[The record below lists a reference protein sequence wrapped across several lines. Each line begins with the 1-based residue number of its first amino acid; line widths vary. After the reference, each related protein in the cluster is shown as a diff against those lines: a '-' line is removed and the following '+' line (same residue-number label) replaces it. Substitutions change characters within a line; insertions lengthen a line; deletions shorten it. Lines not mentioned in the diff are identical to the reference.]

1 MINRRHFLEGLFV
14 GTVCSVFGFLVI
26 CFARSSSATYDETA
40 NLSAGYS
47 YLRWNDYRLG
57 PEHPPLIKELAALPL
72 LWHRVWPADVELT
85 RENLVAHNFT
95 NSDRLT
101 DSARE
106 LRRAWAS
113 TLANMDEQWNFGH
126 FFFYGIRNE
135 ALQRLSEKDARVRD
149 PYSVPGTTQLS
160 GKDFYNDA
168 NELLFCG
175 RMVTLLLG
183 ALLAVLVYFW
193 ARELF
198 GFAGAA
204 LAMLLFCCD
213 PNMVAHS
220 GLVTTDLGI
229 TLFIFGAIYF
239 FWRVCRRIERA
250 SVILFLSFFA
260 LAFVT
265 KFSAVLL
272 IPMFLLVALARMVSS
287 KEWSLRATG
296 KIKLRGFLSRM
307 TALLILFIAAGLAV
321 FLIVWAAYGFHYSA
335 AKNPQEAAEME
346 SAVFD
351 GGEKPTARSLD
362 RQAGY
367 FPLAAELYRDA
378 ALTAELRLWPKGI
391 PPERGAEFDTNLERR
406 IAARPLSSSG
416 RLILFASKYKLLPEA
431 YLYGFAHFAQKAHAR
446 GAFLRGEYSES
457 GFRSYYFWTFL
468 LKTPLPI
475 LLAIAAAIIFALAR
489 YKSES
494 WIIFIAGP
502 VILYWFVAIFAHVNI
517 GHRYLLPIY
526 PFLYV
531 LCGLLAV
538 EWRKLDRNWRWSS
551 AFVSLS
557 LLVISSLLV
566 LSPPWRPARIHP
578 HYLAYFN
585 ELSGGPRN
593 GVKNLVD
600 SNLDWG
606 QELKAL
612 KVWLDQRNIDEPIWL
627 CCFGTADPRF
637 YQIRH
642 WNVPRILGGYEF
654 ESSRYD
660 ALEAEERYREAL
672 NNFTTDLQPGQY
684 IAISATNLS
693 GVYLGRDIHDIWQ
706 SVLEHCTLVDQIGYA
721 IFVYR
726 FDGLR

>member
-1 MINRRHFLEGLFV
+1 MINRRHFFEGLFV
-14 GTVCSVFGFLVI
+14 VAVCSVFGFLVI
-26 CFARSSSATYDETA
+26 CFARSSSATYDEPA
-40 NLSAGYS
+40 NLAAGYS

-57 PEHPPLIKELAALPL
+57 PEHPPLIKELAAVPL
-72 LWHRVWPADVELT
+72 MWHRVWPAGIELT
-85 RENLVAHNFT
+85 KENVMAHNSA
-95 NSDRLT
+95 NSGGLT
-101 DSARE
+101 DSATE

-113 TLANMDEQWNFGH
+113 TPANMDEQWNFSH
-126 FFFYGIRNE
+126 FFFYGVRNE
-135 ALQRLSEKDARVRD
+135 TLQRLGVEDS
-149 PYSVPGTTQLS
+149 YSVEGTTRLS

-168 NELLFCG
+168 DELLFCG

-183 ALLAVLVYFW
+183 VLLAVLVYFW

-204 LAMLLFCCD
+204 LSILLFCCD

-220 GLVTTDLGI
+220 GLVTTDLGV
-229 TLFIFGAIYF
+229 TLFIFGAMYF
-239 FWRVCRRIERA
+239 LWRICRRIEGA

-272 IPMFLLVALARMVSS
+272 VPMFLFASLARMISS
-287 KEWSLRATG
+287 KEWPLGATG
-296 KIKLRGFLSRM
+296 KLRGLLGRV
-307 TALLILFIAAGLAV
+307 TALLVLFIAAGLSA
-321 FLIVWAAYGFHYSA
+321 FLIVWATYGFHYSA
-335 AKNPQEAAEME
+335 ARNPQEAADVE
-346 SAVFD
+346 SAAF
-351 GGEKPTARSLD
+351 GEGEKPTARSLD

-378 ALTAELRLWPKGI
+378 ALTAELKLWPKGI
-391 PPERGAEFDTNLERR
+391 PSQRGAEFDTNLERR

-416 RLILFASKYKLLPEA
+416 RLILFASKYRLLPEA
-431 YLYGFAHFAQKAHAR
+431 YLFGFAHFLQKAHAR

-457 GFRSYYFWTFL
+457 GFRTYYLWTFL

-475 LLAIAAAIIFALAR
+475 LLAMGAAIIFAFAR
-489 YKSES
+489 YKSQS
-494 WIIFIAGP
+494 WIVFIAGP
-502 VILYWFVAIFAHVNI
+502 VVLYWFVAILAHVNI

-538 EWRKLDRNWRWSS
+538 EWRKLNQNWRWSS

-557 LLVISSLLV
+557 LLVISSQLV
-566 LSPPWRPARIHP
+566 LSPPWRPARIHA

-606 QELKAL
+606 QELKGL
-612 KVWLDQRNIDEPIWL
+612 KAWLEQRNINEPIWL

-684 IAISATNLS
+684 IAVSATNLS
-693 GVYLGRDIHDIWQ
+693 GVYLGREVHDIWQ
-706 SVLEHCTLVDQIGYA
+706 RILEHCTLVDQIGYA

>member
-1 MINRRHFLEGLFV
+1 MSNRRHFFEGLFV
-14 GTVCSVFGFLVI
+14 VAVCSVFAFLVI
-26 CFARSSSATYDETA
+26 CFARSSSATYDEAA

-57 PEHPPLIKELAALPL
+57 PEHPPLIKELAALPM
-72 LWHRVWPADVELT
+72 LWRRVWPADVELT
-85 RENLVAHNFT
+85 RENLMTHSANPGRSV
-95 NSDRLT
+95 
-101 DSARE
+101 DSVGE

-113 TLANMDEQWNFGH
+113 TFANMDEQWSFSH
-126 FFFYGIRNE
+126 FFFYGVRDE
-135 ALQRLSEKDARVRD
+135 TLQRFREKDAAVRD
-149 PYSVPGTTQLS
+149 PYSVPGTTRLS
-160 GKDFYNDA
+160 GKDFFNDT
-168 NELLFCG
+168 NEFLFGG

-183 ALLAVLVYFW
+183 VLLALLVYFW

-220 GLVTTDLGI
+220 GLVTTDLGV

-239 FWRVCRRIERA
+239 LWRACRRMEPA
-250 SVILFLSFFA
+250 GVILFLTFFA

-272 IPMFLLVALARMVSS
+272 IPMFLIVAIVRLVSSEEWTVGATKNFRLTGFLGRTTALLVLFVLAGLVALLV
-287 KEWSLRATG
+287 
-296 KIKLRGFLSRM
+296 
-307 TALLILFIAAGLAV
+307 
-321 FLIVWAAYGFHYSA
+321 VWTAYGFHYSA
-335 AKNPQEAAEME
+335 AKNPKEAAEVE
-346 SAVFD
+346 SSVLD
-351 GGEKPTARSLD
+351 EGEKSTTRSLD
-362 RQAGY
+362 RQAGH
-367 FPLAAELYRDA
+367 FPVEAELYRDA
-378 ALTAELRLWPKGI
+378 ALTAELKLWPNGI
-391 PPERGAEFDTNLERR
+391 PLDKGAEFDASLERR
-406 IAARPLSSSG
+406 IAARPLNFSG
-416 RLILFASKYKLLPEA
+416 RVISFANKYRLLPEA
-431 YLYGFAHFAQKAHAR
+431 YLFGFAHFAQKAHAR
-446 GAFLRGEYSES
+446 GAFLRGEYSET
-457 GFRSYYFWTFL
+457 GFRSYYLWTFL

-475 LLAIAAAIIFALAR
+475 LLFITAAIIFALVR

-502 VILYWFVAIFAHVNI
+502 VVLYWLVAIRAHVDV

-531 LCGLLAV
+531 MCGLLAV
-538 EWRKLDRNWRWSS
+538 EWRKLHRNWRWSS
-551 AFVSLS
+551 AFLSLS
-557 LLVISSLLV
+557 LLVISSQFV
-566 LSPPWRPARIHP
+566 FYPPWRPARIHP

-585 ELSGGPRN
+585 ELGGGPRN

-606 QELKAL
+606 QELRGLNA
-612 KVWLDQRNIDEPIWL
+612 WLDRRKIDEPIWF

-642 WNVPRILGGYEF
+642 WNVPKILGGYEF

-660 ALEAEERYREAL
+660 ALEADQHYREAIDK
-672 NNFTTDLQPGQY
+672 FVTDLQPGQY

-693 GVYLGRDIHDIWQ
+693 GVYLGREVHDIWQ
-706 SVLEHCTLVDQIGYA
+706 SILDHCTYVDQIGYS
-721 IFVYR
+721 IFIYR
-726 FDGLR
+726 VPAAH